1 MKEIEGD
8 MRPAL
13 VEAMSCLLRW
23 LKDEKQDR
31 QPEDLLFM
39 AEAMAVVAAV
49 RSATESDPDAPAA
62 QALAWQALL
71 YLATA
76 GLTATAPNDPLVHGL
91 LTPSQGWAMQAAR
104 RIRDLRDTLGG
115 ANNTSGDLLVEDNK
129 HESNA

>member
-1 MKEIEGD
+1 MNKIEDD

-13 VEAMSCLLRW
+13 VEAMSYLLRW

-49 RSATESDPDAPAA
+49 RSATESDPAASAA
-62 QALAWQALL
+62 QARAWQALL

-76 GLTATAPNDPLVHGL
+76 GLTATAPSDPLVHGL
-91 LTPSQGWAMQAAR
+91 STPSQEWAMQAAR
-104 RIRDLRDTLGG
+104 RIKDLRDTFGIADDDGVSLEKR
-115 ANNTSGDLLVEDNK
+115 S
-129 HESNA
+129 